1 MSLQRCSEWAANSKS
16 AKSVGWCN
24 LPQKYLV
31 DVWARVCF
39 MPAPFLLFFFC
50 ACNYPRVVLF
60 NFAVDLRWKNNK
72 PGFGAYFTVCYLRHN
87 CMQGLWLFV
96 WKSSLGELSPKVS
109 GEGLICAYVT
119 LLQPG
124 ARFSVWLF
132 LDRRN
137 MLLFCSSFYYFDT
150 GLFCQYLSQKW
161 AIPNTEFA
169 PKFNNDFVKTPMI
182 LLKLRNLCQELRKF
196 C

>member
-1 MSLQRCSEWAANSKS
+1 MSLQSCSKWAANSKS
-16 AKSVGWCN
+16 VESVGQCD
-24 LPQKYLV
+24 LPPKYFWSMSGCGCVSCLL
-31 DVWARVCF
+31 
-39 MPAPFLLFFFC
+39 PFRFFLC
-50 ACNYPRVVLF
+50 MQVLF
-60 NFAVDLRWKNNK
+60 VLLTAMKKVSSRN
-72 PGFGAYFTVCYLRHN
+72 PGFSLPFATFAII
-87 CMQGLWLFV
+87 CMRGLWPFV

-169 PKFNNDFVKTPMI
+169 QNSAII
-182 LLKLRNLCQELRKF
+182 LSKLIWF